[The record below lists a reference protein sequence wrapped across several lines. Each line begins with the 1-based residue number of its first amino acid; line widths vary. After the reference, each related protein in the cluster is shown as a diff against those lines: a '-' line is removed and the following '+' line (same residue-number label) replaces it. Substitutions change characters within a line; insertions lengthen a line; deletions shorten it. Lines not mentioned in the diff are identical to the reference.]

1 MAPCTGPGRALI
13 VPLDRGKQQSA
24 LRLSES
30 LDGQMQD
37 KAKLSNPASPSNPRM
52 ILRGNNDSGCT
63 YGLDSVNVLNLKLVS
78 RMLTGGLVHSMVA
91 DAHTQICHNRE
102 HMLHLFYIYEKLP
115 G

>member
-30 LDGQMQD
+30 LDGKMQD

-63 YGLDSVNVLNLKLVS
+63 YGLDSVNFLNLKLVS
-78 RMLTGGLVHSMVA
+78 RMLTGGLVQSMVA